1 MSKRAIAQGF
11 NRGRYNVGVPTL
23 APWFAPL
30 GDPPLS
36 GPPSYGGPPRKLSPA
51 VIAELTA
58 IANVVQF
65 DEHSLAERTRDW
77 WPGTMLAH
85 SAGRPMTPNAAS
97 VAVSRVEQVQQILRL
112 AGTHRLPVT
121 VAAGRSNVVGAAL
134 PVQGGIVL
142 DVTGLNRILSFNSTD
157 LTVETEPGVFGDV
170 LESHIQQAWGVT
182 TGHWPSSFAISTVGG
197 WIACRGAGQLSTRY
211 GKIEDIVSEIDVV
224 LASGELVTLG
234 GTHRAAVGPDLRE
247 LVLGS
252 EGTLGVIT
260 RAVLRTHHVPTYAA
274 SAAFTFE
281 SFSDGL
287 RACQAIMQSGVTP
300 AVMRLYDAAETV
312 RHFELSE
319 GHLLLLADEGH
330 PRLVDTTLEI
340 SREAAAPFGTEAP
353 SAELFEAWLDTRYNI
368 NAVAVQ
374 DDHRSVTADTLE
386 IVGRWSA
393 LSSIYDDVLAAVGGV
408 PGTGD
413 GASGRGISAH
423 LSHAYTD
430 SASLYFTMYAVTAG
444 DDRARWYRAAWDAAH
459 AVILRHGA
467 QLSHHHGV
475 GLVRLPYLEQA
486 LGGANGMLRSVK
498 RALDPLDLLN
508 PGKLGGPSS
517 GT

>member
-287 RACQAIMQSGVTP
+287 RACQAIMQLGGDSR
-300 AVMRLYDAAETV
+300 MRLYDAAETV

-444 DDRARWYRAAWDAAH
+444 DDPGPLVPSCLGCGSRSDSAPRRTTQPPPRGGTGAAP
-459 AVILRHGA
+459 LPGA
-467 QLSHHHGV
+467 GV
-475 GLVRLPYLEQA
+475 GRRERNATQRQASTRPAGPLP
-486 LGGANGMLRSVK
+486 
-498 RALDPLDLLN
+498 N